1 MIEAKNSQIR
11 MDLECRVDS
20 LVTDLSH
27 GLGKVAAGFVKD
39 VLLGMELAHSPRLSD
54 IARAL
59 EEKIGLRATHKRL
72 SRNAAR
78 SELAPIVSDNLL
90 QLAASH
96 VHDDTLLVLDWPNL
110 LKNRA
115 EKMENLNVITD
126 TKGNPVGKGYHLA
139 EVVASEVDSD
149 NITPLSQ
156 AIWPEIDPETDFL
169 SHTLELVA
177 RVRKAIGGNKGIIVA
192 DRSADHMGLLGPW
205 TEDSTC
211 RYLVRLRGRAELM
224 FRRQIVTASEL
235 ADGCDT
241 PYGKNVLNIG
251 QHGPKPEFLHFGYK
265 SARLPVAPDRPLS
278 LVVVRGVSPEPV
290 TLLTTEPVRD
300 NRAVLT
306 ALVEA
311 YCRRWRIMSTKL
323 RFYERHQL
331 SRIRVLG
338 FDRIR
343 NLAILEFALVYLHT
357 LLHDEAGSDVGAF
370 DAIQVVE
377 EGIDLYRVPQ
387 TEKRSISDPS

>member
-11 MDLECRVDS
+11 SDLEYQVD
-20 LVTDLSH
+20 LLATDLSR

-39 VLLGMELAHSPRLSD
+39 ALLGMELAHSPRLSD

-78 SELAPIVSDNLL
+78 TELTPMVSDNLL
-90 QLAASH
+90 QLAASR
-96 VHDDTLLVLDWPNL
+96 VHDDSLLILDWPNL

-126 TKGNPVGKGYHLA
+126 TKGKPVGRGYHLA
-139 EVVASEVDSD
+139 EVVAAEVGSD
-149 NITPLSQ
+149 NITPLAQS
-156 AIWPEIDPETDFL
+156 IWPEINPETDFL

-177 RVRKAIGGNKGIIVA
+177 RVRKAAGGNKGIIVA

-205 TEDSTC
+205 TEDSNS
-211 RYLVRLRGRAELM
+211 RYLVRLRGHTELM

-241 PYGKNVLNIG
+241 PYGKNVVNIG
-251 QHGPKPEFLHFGYK
+251 QRGPKPEFLHFGFR
-265 SARLPVAPDRPLS
+265 SVRLPVAPDRSLS
-278 LVVVRGVSPEPV
+278 LVVVRGVWPEPV
-290 TLLTTEPVRD
+290 TLLTTEPVRN

-331 SRIRVLG
+331 SKIRVLG

-343 NLAILEFALVYLHT
+343 NLAILEFALVYLHA
-357 LLHDEAGSDVGAF
+357 LLHREAGSDAWGF
-370 DAIQVVE
+370 DGIHVIN
-377 EGIDLYRVPQ
+377 EGIDLYRSP
-387 TEKRSISDPS
+387 

>member
-1 MIEAKNSQIR
+1 MIEANNFQIR
-11 MDLECRVDS
+11 MDQECRVDS
-20 LVTDLSH
+20 LATDLSH
-27 GLGKVAAGFVKD
+27 GIGKVATGFVKD

-78 SELAPIVSDNLL
+78 SELAPVISNNLL
-90 QLAASH
+90 QLAASR
-96 VHDDTLLVLDWPNL
+96 VHDDTLLILDWPNL

-126 TKGNPVGKGYHLA
+126 TKGNRVGRGYHLA
-139 EVVASEVDSD
+139 EVVAAEVGSD
-149 NITPLSQ
+149 NITPLAQS
-156 AIWPEIDPETDFL
+156 IWPEINPETDFL
-169 SHTLELVA
+169 SHTVELVA
-177 RVRKAIGGNKGIIVA
+177 RVRKACGGSKGIIVA

-205 TEDSTC
+205 TEDSNN
-211 RYLVRLRGRAELM
+211 RYLVRLRGRTELM

-235 ADGCDT
+235 ADRCDT
-241 PYGKNVLNIG
+241 PYGKNVVNIG
-251 QHGPKPEFLHFGYK
+251 PQGPKPGFLHFGYK
-265 SARLPVAPDRPLS
+265 SVRLPVAPDRPLS

-290 TLLTTEPVRD
+290 MLLTTEHVRD
-300 NRAVLT
+300 NRAILT
-306 ALVEA
+306 ELVEA

-338 FDRIR
+338 FDRIC
-343 NLAILEFALVYLHT
+343 NLAILEFALVYLHA
-357 LLHDEAGSDVGAF
+357 LQHEAGGDVRAF
-370 DAIQVVE
+370 DDIQVVQ
-377 EGIDLYRVPQ
+377 EGIDLYRAAR
-387 TEKRSISDPS
+387 TEIPRLL